1 MDTKLLK
8 NGAFSWFE
16 LMTTDVAGAKDFYAK
31 LFGWEMEK
39 APMEGMDY
47 TVINVGGEGVGGIM
61 EMPAEV
67 QGMPPAWG
75 IYVTV
80 DDVDKTAER
89 VTELGGKILR
99 PASDIPDVGRFCVLQ
114 DPQGGVITAI
124 SYVPME

>member
-39 APMEGMDY
+39 APMEGIDY

-61 EMPAEV
+61 ELPAEF

-89 VTELGGKILR
+89 VTELGGKILL

-124 SYVPME
+124 SYAPME